1 VPSAHPRR
9 GPVATSPGGSR
20 VAHRPPDA
28 EWTVDRPGGLVRA
41 VSATATTDTGV
52 VATVTY
58 LVNSGTVRLCG
69 NFRGA
74 RIDLDEAGIP
84 AAA

>member
-1 VPSAHPRR
+1 MALQV
-9 GPVATSPGGSR
+9 TML
-20 VAHRPPDA
+20 D
-28 EWTVDRPGGLVRA
+28 LVRA
-41 VSATATTDTGV
+41 VSATATTDTEV
-52 VATVTY
+52 AATVAY

-74 RIDLDEAGIP
+74 RIDLDGDGIP